1 MILLAA
7 SCCCFCLSSL
17 PFLRCAVAAAL
28 RGFVRAF
35 RASVVWRNTQ
45 DMCLSSALPDTPVQV
60 SSLRWQLRYNW
71 VSQGAA
77 LSVSSVRVNIYPWQ
91 CRDKQVYPSSPW
103 PGKYRAAPMG
113 CHAQEKLPCVL
124 MPAWGCQ
131 GISFLQ
137 CRVPED
143 PAGDLSR
150 NYVRRHFPVH
160 LLHRLTGC
168 CHLKHVEFL

>member
-35 RASVVWRNTQ
+35 RASVVRRNTQ

-77 LSVSSVRVNIYPWQ
+77 LSVSSVHVNIYPWQ
-91 CRDKQVYPSSPW
+91 CRDKQVYPSPPW
-103 PGKYRAAPMG
+103 PGKHRAAPMG

-131 GISFLQ
+131 GSHSCSAGFQRTLLGISLEIMS
-137 CRVPED
+137 ED
-143 PAGDLSR
+143 I
-150 NYVRRHFPVH
+150 FQF
-160 LLHRLTGC
+160 TC
-168 CHLKHVEFL
+168 CIVSLDVAI